1 MEEVSPWLLFGM
13 SSLVA
18 VVLCVFSIVVTRHL
32 EMIPRTRLQACV
44 EMSVAA
50 INNLAVEVIGK
61 EGKKYTPFLGTIF
74 VYILVSNFLGLV
86 PGLKSPTS
94 NLSIIIPIAL
104 LVFVMYNFYGIRKQG
119 VLNYMK
125 HLAGDPIWLAPL
137 MLPVHLISELARP
150 MSLSIRLFGNIFVE
164 ETILSVLAGM
174 SVVILNYL
182 IAVPFQFPIIFLA
195 LITGFVQ
202 ALVFTIL
209 TAIYISLAI
218 EESEGH

>member
-13 SSLVA
+13 SLLVA
-18 VVLCVFSIVVTRHL
+18 LGLCVISIAATRRL
-32 EMIPRTRLQACV
+32 ELVPRSRLQLVA
-44 EMSVAA
+44 EMAVGAV
-50 INNLAVEVIGK
+50 NNLATEIIGPK
-61 EGKKYTPFLGTIF
+61 GRNYTAFLGTIF
-74 VYILVSNFLGLV
+74 IYILVSNFLGLI

-94 NLSIIIPIAL
+94 NLSLIIPIAL
-104 LVFVMYNFYGIRKQG
+104 LVFVMYNFYGIREQG
-119 VLNYMK
+119 ILRYLK
-125 HLAGDPIWLAPL
+125 HLAGEPLWLAPL
-137 MLPVHLISELARP
+137 MLPVHLISEIARP

-164 ETILSVLAGM
+164 ETILTVLAGM

-182 IAVPFQFPIIFLA
+182 VAVPFQFPIIFLA

-218 EESEGH
+218 EGNEGH

>member
-1 MEEVSPWLLFGM
+1 
-13 SSLVA
+13 
-18 VVLCVFSIVVTRHL
+18 
-32 EMIPRTRLQACV
+32 
-44 EMSVAA
+44 MSVAA